1 MTNQTHY
8 ITTILTSIFSITS
21 SSLCET
27 FLGSS
32 MPLSFSTCCSWDA
45 LLFFNPPHILTKGFS
60 ENITKWNKAMNTVN
74 SSYPSYCF
82 TENNLYS
89 VQPFGSLFRRE
100 VLNKDLLLKKVLI
113 RSLFG
118 PKGPYFQLSN
128 PNNALYLLFFNLPRE
143 VIS

>member
-1 MTNQTHY
+1 MKRKLY
-8 ITTILTSIFSITS
+8 EGEITS
-21 SSLCET
+21 LHRTKKEIEASKAKKEGVTASTWYLKGDIYRTVKCQPSPNGSLAIE
-27 FLGSS
+27 
-32 MPLSFSTCCSWDA
+32 LSKA
-45 LLFFNPPHILTKGFS
+45 LNP
-60 ENITKWNKAMNTVN
+60 MNN
-74 SSYPSYCF
+74 
-82 TENNLYS
+82 TEP

>member
-1 MTNQTHY
+1 MT
-8 ITTILTSIFSITS
+8 
-21 SSLCET
+21 
-27 FLGSS
+27 LGESGV
-32 MPLSFSTCCSWDA
+32 
-45 LLFFNPPHILTKGFS
+45 TKQLQK
-60 ENITKWNKAMNTVN
+60 NYKRLQKA
-74 SSYPSYCF
+74 
-82 TENNLYS
+82 

>member
-1 MTNQTHY
+1 V
-8 ITTILTSIFSITS
+8 ITIINV
-21 SSLCET
+21 
-27 FLGSS
+27 GDNDNS
-32 MPLSFSTCCSWDA
+32 MGNDCL
-45 LLFFNPPHILTKGFS
+45 NNNYTK
-60 ENITKWNKAMNTVN
+60 A
-74 SSYPSYCF
+74 
-82 TENNLYS
+82 